1 MSIHLKNFINV
12 TRLNK
17 PIGFLLLFWPC
28 SWGLSFALYYEQNL
42 NKFFYF
48 LVLFFFG
55 SVLMRSAGCIVND
68 IVDEKIDQ
76 RVSRTKDRPIA
87 SGLINKKLAWTYV
100 IILCLLAFLILIQ
113 FNFLTI
119 CLGIFSMIFAF
130 SYPYMKRLT
139 YWPQLFL
146 GFTFNWG
153 IIMAWTAM
161 TNSVSY
167 SVLLLYLGAI
177 FWTLGYDT
185 VYGAQDISEDEII
198 GMKSTA
204 IKFKKNI
211 NFFVGSCYSISSII
225 ILFVLIN
232 IELSYIL
239 LFWVIFVTSL
249 FYQVITFKKEISSTC
264 LNAFRINNLA
274 GLSIFLSFLFLT
286 IEI

>member
-1 MSIHLKNFINV
+1 
-12 TRLNK
+12 
-17 PIGFLLLFWPC
+17 
-28 SWGLSFALYYEQNL
+28 
-42 NKFFYF
+42 
-48 LVLFFFG
+48 
-55 SVLMRSAGCIVND
+55 
-68 IVDEKIDQ
+68 
-76 RVSRTKDRPIA
+76 
-87 SGLINKKLAWTYV
+87 
-100 IILCLLAFLILIQ
+100 
-113 FNFLTI
+113 
-119 CLGIFSMIFAF
+119 
-130 SYPYMKRLT
+130 
-139 YWPQLFL
+139 
-146 GFTFNWG
+146 
-153 IIMAWTAM
+153 MAWTAM

-239 LFWVIFVTSL
+239 LFWAIFVAIL

>member
-1 MSIHLKNFINV
+1 
-12 TRLNK
+12 
-17 PIGFLLLFWPC
+17 
-28 SWGLSFALYYEQNL
+28 
-42 NKFFYF
+42 
-48 LVLFFFG
+48 
-55 SVLMRSAGCIVND
+55 
-68 IVDEKIDQ
+68 
-76 RVSRTKDRPIA
+76 
-87 SGLINKKLAWTYV
+87 
-100 IILCLLAFLILIQ
+100 
-113 FNFLTI
+113 
-119 CLGIFSMIFAF
+119 MIFAF

-239 LFWVIFVTSL
+239 LFWAIFVAIL